1 MILNHTVVA
10 ELDATLAT
18 LDGKLT
24 ASVSTANAE
33 IDTIH
38 SGTSLSSTDYV
49 AYVALS
55 FSIISFATC
64 LLAYCLYRKHG
75 LQHPCPHDKCSCGKL
90 CLPTSAGDQAP
101 PGIVQEECVHS
112 DTLDGGSHEERLRTG
127 LYHVVGAIYARTT
140 MDQICFVSTN
150 NTCHWSTR
158 IFSETYWISLF
169 TSPET
174 PKGPTDKSSDCALTS
189 CSAKI
194 TSSHYS

>member
-38 SGTSLSSTDYV
+38 AGTSLSSTDYV

-64 LLAYCLYRKHG
+64 FLAYCLYRKHG
-75 LQHPCPHDKCSCGKL
+75 LQHPRPLDKCSCGKL
-90 CLPTSAGDQAP
+90 CLPTSVGDQAP
-101 PGIVQEECVHS
+101 PGIVQEECVHGEN
-112 DTLDGGSHEERLRTG
+112 LGRR
-127 LYHVVGAIYARTT
+127 
-140 MDQICFVSTN
+140 
-150 NTCHWSTR
+150 
-158 IFSETYWISLF
+158 
-169 TSPET
+169 
-174 PKGPTDKSSDCALTS
+174 
-189 CSAKI
+189 
-194 TSSHYS
+194 